1 MEPKH
6 QENWD
11 QLLEFASQLMEKK
24 GVPGAV
30 VGVLHAGELRT
41 AGLGVTNADHP
52 LPVTDET
59 LFQVGSITK
68 TFTTTALM
76 RLVERSQVEL
86 DATVRTYLPHFRVA
100 DEAASSGAT
109 VRHLVTHMS
118 GWYGDFFH
126 DAGPDDE
133 ALARYVAAMADLEQV
148 APLGS
153 VWSYNNSG
161 FSVAG
166 RIIEVVTGQTYEAAL
181 KELVLEPLGLEH
193 TFLDPGDVM
202 TFRFA
207 VGHDAGDEGAKVL
220 RPWAL
225 PRALRPA
232 GGITCRVTDLL
243 SYGRFHLGDGTTK
256 NGSRLLTPESMSRM
270 QTPQATIW
278 KDETIGLGWALN
290 IVDGARR
297 VGHGGGTKG
306 QVSLLTL
313 LPEHSLA
320 VAVLTNANQGGS
332 VTDGIT
338 DWVLAHYLGLDIPRP
353 EPIETS
359 EEELA
364 AYVGLYQNPHWDLE
378 LGMLCGR
385 LIGQVVT
392 KRGFPSEDVPPPP
405 PPPPATLTLC
415 EKDRLLVLD
424 GPAKSDTADAVR
436 LADGSIGWLRFGGRL
451 GRRQK

>member
-1 MEPKH
+1 M
-6 QENWD
+6 
-11 QLLEFASQLMEKK
+11 
-24 GVPGAV
+24 G
-30 VGVLHAGELRT
+30 
-41 AGLGVTNADHP
+41 
-52 LPVTDET
+52 
-59 LFQVGSITK
+59 
-68 TFTTTALM
+68 
-76 RLVERSQVEL
+76 
-86 DATVRTYLPHFRVA
+86 
-100 DEAASSGAT
+100 
-109 VRHLVTHMS
+109 

-126 DAGPDDE
+126 DTGPDDG
-133 ALARYVAAMADLEQV
+133 ALARYVADMADLEQV

-161 FSVAG
+161 FAVAG
-166 RIIEVVTGQTYEAAL
+166 RIIEVVTGQSYEAAL

-193 TFLDPGDVM
+193 TFFDPADVM

-207 VGHDAGDEGAKVL
+207 VGHGVGNEGAEVV

-225 PRALRPA
+225 PRALYPV
-232 GGITCRVTDLL
+232 GGITCSVTDLL
-243 SYGRFHLGDGTTK
+243 SYGHFHLGDGSTE
-256 NGSRLLTPESMSRM
+256 NGTRLLAPESMSRM
-270 QTPQATIW
+270 RTPQATIW
-278 KDETIGLGWALN
+278 KDQTFGLGWRLN

-320 VAVLTNANQGGS
+320 VAVLTNADRGGS

-338 DWVLAHYLGLDIPRP
+338 DWVLAHYLGLDVPKP
-353 EPIETS
+353 EPIEAS

-364 AYVGLYQNPHWDLE
+364 ACVGLYQNPHWDLE

-405 PPPPATLTLC
+405 PPPPATLAFC

-424 GPAKSDTADAVR
+424 GPAKSDTADVVR

-451 GRRQK
+451 GKRQK